1 MIIPSLK
8 NIDNL
13 LKFYDYFNNPQNQFF
28 QVDTEK
34 SIMDPYNYSFQTI
47 QFISAL
53 YENHFIQP
61 FDWSSFNTL
70 EYVERLETANI
81 TTITKILTA
90 YIRADRFCSGSVAH
104 LIKEG
109 HLLRILDRL
118 MEIKLEIEDRIYGAL
133 LGLAVGD
140 ALGAPVEFKAPGS
153 FKPVTDFVSGGPHNL
168 QAGEWTDDTSLALAS
183 AESLI
188 NCQGFDARHQMQ
200 NFLKWYREGHLS
212 VKDTCFDIGNTT
224 REALEEF
231 EKTGNP
237 YSGPSY
243 EMSAGN
249 GSLMR
254 IAPIAL
260 FYYTDTQE
268 ALEFARLS
276 SCITHQHPLAI
287 QSCQYL
293 TGLIS
298 GAVRGVSKEKLL
310 SPDYAPLKNYWEENP
325 LQEELQEV
333 FQGSF
338 QEKNPPEIRGR
349 GYVVKSLEAVLW
361 AFYNSESFKEGLLL
375 AVNLGEDADTTG
387 AIYGQ
392 LAGAYYGRS
401 GIPDQWLNNLAHKE
415 LIESMVQGLILN
427 SK

>member
-8 NIDNL
+8 NIDNI

-28 QVDTEK
+28 QIDTEQ
-34 SIMDPYNYSFQTI
+34 SFVDPYNYSFQTI
-47 QFISAL
+47 EFLTAL
-53 YENHFIQP
+53 YENHFMQP
-61 FDWSSFNTL
+61 FDWSAFNTL
-70 EYVERLETANI
+70 EYVENLENADI
-81 TTITKILTA
+81 CTITKILTA
-90 YIRADRFCSGSVAH
+90 YVRADRFCSGSVAH

-109 HLLRILDRL
+109 HLRGILNRL
-118 MEIKLEIEDRIYGAL
+118 MEIKLEIEDRFYGAL

-140 ALGAPVEFKAPGS
+140 ALGAPVEFKPPGS
-153 FKPVTDFVSGGPHNL
+153 FEPVTDFASGGPHNL
-168 QAGEWTDDTSLALAS
+168 KTGEWTDDTSLALCS

-188 NCQGFDARHQMQ
+188 NCQGFDAQHQMQ
-200 NFLKWYREGHLS
+200 NFLKWYQEGYLS
-212 VKDTCFDIGNTT
+212 VNGTCFDIGNTT
-224 REALEEF
+224 REALEDY

-237 YSGPSY
+237 YSGPSH

-260 FYYTDTQE
+260 FYFSDTQE

-276 SCITHQHPLAI
+276 SSTTHQHPLAI

-298 GAVRGVSKEKLL
+298 GALQGVSKEKLL
-310 SPDYAPLKNYWEENP
+310 SSDYSPLKNYWEENP
-325 LQEELQEV
+325 MQEELREV
-333 FQGSF
+333 FEGSF
-338 QEKNPPEIRGR
+338 KTKNPPEIRGR
-349 GYVVKSLEAVLW
+349 GYVVKSLEAALW
-361 AFYNSESFKEGLLL
+361 AFYNSTNFKEGALL

-392 LAGAYYGRS
+392 LAGAYYARS
-401 GIPDQWLNNLAHKE
+401 GIPDKWINNLAQKE
-415 LIESMVQGLILN
+415 MIEKLVEGLILN

>member
-1 MIIPSLK
+1 MTIPSLK

-28 QVDTEK
+28 QIDTEQ
-34 SIMDPYNYSFQTI
+34 SLIDPYNYSFQTI
-47 QFISAL
+47 EFLTAL

-70 EYVERLETANI
+70 EYVKNLETADI
-81 TTITKILTA
+81 CTITKILTA
-90 YIRADRFCSGSVAH
+90 YVRADRFCSGSVAH

-109 HLLRILDRL
+109 HLQGILNRL
-118 MEIKLEIEDRIYGAL
+118 MEIKLETEDRFYGAL

-140 ALGAPVEFKAPGS
+140 ALGAPVEFKPPGS
-153 FKPVTDFVSGGPHNL
+153 FKPVTDFASGGPHNL
-168 QAGEWTDDTSLALAS
+168 KAGEWTDDTSLALAS
-183 AESLI
+183 AQSLI
-188 NCQGFDARHQMQ
+188 NCQGFDAQHQMQ
-200 NFLKWYREGHLS
+200 NFLKWYQEGHLS
-212 VKDTCFDIGNTT
+212 VNGTCFDIGNTT
-224 REALEEF
+224 REALEDY

-260 FYYTDTQE
+260 FYYSDTQK

-276 SCITHQHPLAI
+276 SRTTHQHPLAI

-293 TGLIS
+293 TGLIT
-298 GAVRGVSKEKLL
+298 GAVQGVSKEKLL

-325 LQEELQEV
+325 LQEELKEV
-333 FQGSF
+333 VEGSF
-338 QEKNPPEIRGR
+338 KYKNPPEIRGR
-349 GYVVKSLEAVLW
+349 GYVVKSLEAALW
-361 AFYNSESFKEGLLL
+361 AFYNAENFKEGALL

-401 GIPDQWLNNLAHKE
+401 AIPDKWLDNLAQE
-415 LIESMVQGLILN
+415 EMIESMVQGLILN
-427 SK
+427 SE